1 MKKIFFLLGSM
12 NVGGVEKAFL
22 SMLPYIP
29 TDKYEIHLGLLNMRG
44 GFLDDIPSY
53 VIIHHVTC
61 YSKYK
66 EIINNPPLQVIFHTL
81 KRGHIIN
88 AIIQTFLYIH
98 FKLTQNRYLL
108 YKYLLRK
115 EPTFPIIFDLA
126 IAYAGPFQAIDYY
139 VTKKVKAQKKC
150 GWIHFDIEKFG
161 IDKGMTDI
169 LYPEYDKIF
178 IVSQTAKNK
187 FDKIFPKLKNKTEVF
202 YNIVSPEQIH
212 QFANVAPTFKDS
224 FTGKRILTVG
234 RITSEKGHD
243 IAIKALKILIDK
255 GYNVKW
261 YFVGD
266 GKNRQ
271 NCELLSRKLK
281 IENHV
286 VFLGVEK
293 NPYGYMRD
301 CDIYVQPSRH
311 EGYCITLAEAR
322 IFTSPIV
329 ATNFVG
335 AKEQLANRANGIVIG
350 FSEEDIATGIIQALT
365 MNRDMTVLQMQSTD
379 IDKLLAL
386 LDGHN
391 SNNYN
396 SRI

>member
-1 MKKIFFLLGSM
+1 MKKLFFLLSSM

-29 TDKYEIHLGLLNMRG
+29 KDKYEIHLGLLNVKG
-44 GFLDDIPSY
+44 GFLEDIPQN
-53 VIIHHVTC
+53 VIIHHINC

-66 EIINNPPLQVIFHTL
+66 EIINDPPLKVIIHTL
-81 KRGHIIN
+81 RKGHLIN
-88 AIIQTFLYIH
+88 SIIQTFLYIH
-98 FKLTQNRYLL
+98 FKLTQNKYLL
-108 YKYLLRK
+108 YKYILRK
-115 EPTFPIIFDLA
+115 EPIFPITFDLA
-126 IAYAGPFQAIDYY
+126 IAYAGPSQAVDYY
-139 VTKKVKAQKKC
+139 VTKKIKANKKC

-161 IDKGMTDI
+161 IDRGMTNH

-178 IVSQTAKNK
+178 IVSQTAKDK
-187 FDKIFPKLKNKTEVF
+187 FDRIFPKLNNKTEVF
-202 YNIVSPEQIH
+202 YNIVSPEQINRL
-212 QFANVAPTFKDS
+212 ANAAPTFGDS

-234 RITSEKGHD
+234 RITLEKGHD
-243 IAIKALKILIDK
+243 IAIKALKIVIDK

-266 GKNRQ
+266 GKHRQ
-271 NCELLSRKLK
+271 YCESLAQQLK
-281 IENHV
+281 IQNHI

-322 IFTSPIV
+322 VFSSPIV

-335 AKEQLANRANGIVIG
+335 AKEQLANRNNGIVTG

-365 MNRDMTVLQMQSTD
+365 MNKEETTSQIHSTD
-379 IDKLLAL
+379 IDKLLTL
-386 LDGHN
+386 I
-391 SNNYN
+391 S
-396 SRI
+396 S

>member
-1 MKKIFFLLGSM
+1 MKKLFFLLSSM

-29 TDKYEIHLGLLNMRG
+29 RDKYEIHLGLINVKG
-44 GFLDDIPSY
+44 GFLEDIPQD
-53 VIIHHVTC
+53 VIIHHINC

-66 EIINNPPLQVIFHTL
+66 EIINDPPLKVIIHEL
-81 KRGHIIN
+81 KKGHILN
-88 AIIQTFLYIH
+88 FIIQTFLYIH

-108 YKYLLRK
+108 YKYILRK

-126 IAYAGPFQAIDYY
+126 IAYAGPSQAIDYY
-139 VTKKVKAQKKC
+139 VAKKVKAKKKC

-161 IDKGMTDI
+161 IDKGMTNL
-169 LYPEYDKIF
+169 LYSEYNKIF
-178 IVSQTAKNK
+178 IVSKTAQNK

-212 QFANVAPTFKDS
+212 QLANIAPTFKDS

-234 RITSEKGHD
+234 RITFEKGHD

-266 GKNRQ
+266 GKHRKYCESLAQQLNIQ
-271 NCELLSRKLK
+271 NH
-281 IENHV
+281 IN
-286 VFLGVEK
+286 FIGVEK

-335 AKEQLANRANGIVIG
+335 AKEQLTNRNNGIVTE
-350 FSEEDIATGIIQALT
+350 FSEENIAAGIIQALT
-365 MNRDMTVLQMQSTD
+365 LNHEKTISQTYSTD
-379 IDKLLAL
+379 IDKLLTLA
-386 LDGHN
+386 DK
-391 SNNYN
+391 
-396 SRI
+396 

>member
-1 MKKIFFLLGSM
+1 MKKLFFLLSSM

-29 TDKYEIHLGLLNMRG
+29 KDKYEIHLGLLNMKG
-44 GFLDDIPSY
+44 GFLEDIPQN
-53 VIIHHVTC
+53 VIIHHINC

-66 EIINNPPLQVIFHTL
+66 EIINDPPLEVIIHEL
-81 KRGHIIN
+81 KKGHIIN
-88 AIIQTFLYIH
+88 SIVQFFLYIH

-108 YKYLLRK
+108 YKYILRK
-115 EPTFPIIFDLA
+115 EPIFPITFDLA
-126 IAYAGPFQAIDYY
+126 IAYAGPSQAIDYY
-139 VTKKVKAQKKC
+139 ITKKIKANKKC
-150 GWIHFDIEKFG
+150 GWIHFDVEKFG
-161 IDKGMTDI
+161 IDKGMTKL
-169 LYPEYDKIF
+169 LYSKYDKIF
-178 IVSQTAKNK
+178 IVSQTAKDK
-187 FDKIFPKLKNKTEVF
+187 FDRIFPKLRNKTEVF
-202 YNIVSPEQIH
+202 YNIVSPKQIN
-212 QFANVAPTFKDS
+212 QLANTAPTFSNS
-224 FTGKRILTVG
+224 FIGKRILTVG

-243 IAIKALKILIDK
+243 TAIKALKILINK

-266 GKNRQ
+266 GKHRQ
-271 NCELLSRKLK
+271 YCELLAQQLK
-281 IENHV
+281 IQNHI

-322 IFTSPIV
+322 VFASPIV

-335 AKEQLANRANGIVIG
+335 AKEQLANRNNGIVTG

-365 MNRDMTVLQMQSTD
+365 MNKEETISQIHSTD
-379 IDKLLAL
+379 IDKLLTL
-386 LDGHN
+386 L
-391 SNNYN
+391 
-396 SRI
+396 

>member
-1 MKKIFFLLGSM
+1 MKKIFFLLDSM

-44 GFLDDIPSY
+44 GFLDDIPSD
-53 VIIHHVTC
+53 VIIHHITC

-66 EIINNPPLQVIFHTL
+66 DIINNPPLQVIFHTL

-161 IDKGMTDI
+161 IDKGMTNI

-178 IVSQTAKNK
+178 IVSQTAKNR

-212 QFANVAPTFKDS
+212 QFAHVAPTFKDS

-234 RITSEKGHD
+234 D
-243 IAIKALKILIDK
+243 
-255 GYNVKW
+255 
-261 YFVGD
+261 
-266 GKNRQ
+266 
-271 NCELLSRKLK
+271 RKS
-281 IENHV
+281 V
-286 VFLGVEK
+286 V
-293 NPYGYMRD
+293 
-301 CDIYVQPSRH
+301 
-311 EGYCITLAEAR
+311 
-322 IFTSPIV
+322 
-329 ATNFVG
+329 
-335 AKEQLANRANGIVIG
+335 
-350 FSEEDIATGIIQALT
+350 
-365 MNRDMTVLQMQSTD
+365 
-379 IDKLLAL
+379 
-386 LDGHN
+386 
-391 SNNYN
+391 
-396 SRI
+396 

>member
-1 MKKIFFLLGSM
+1 MKRIFFLLGFM
-12 NVGGVEKAFL
+12 NVGGVEKALL

-44 GFLDDIPSY
+44 GFLEDIPSN
-53 VIIHHVTC
+53 VIIHHITC
-61 YSKYK
+61 FSKYK
-66 EIINNPPLQVIFHTL
+66 EIINDPPLQVIFRTL
-81 KRGHIIN
+81 KKGQITS
-88 AIIQTFLYIH
+88 AIIQTFIYIH

-108 YKYLLRK
+108 YKYVLRK
-115 EPTFPIIFDLA
+115 EPTFPITFDLA
-126 IAYAGPFQAIDYY
+126 IAYAGPSQAIDYY

-161 IDKGMTDI
+161 IDKGMTNI

-212 QFANVAPTFKDS
+212 QFAHVAPTFKDS

-271 NCELLSRKLK
+271 NCELLSRKLE

-311 EGYCITLAEAR
+311 EGYCIALAEAR
-322 IFTSPIV
+322 VFTSPIV
-329 ATNFVG
+329 TTNFVG
-335 AKEQLANRANGIVIG
+335 AKEQLANRNNGIVTG

-365 MNRDMTVLQMQSTD
+365 LNHEKTISQTYPTD
-379 IDKLLAL
+379 IDKLLTL
-386 LDGHN
+386 VDK
-391 SNNYN
+391 
-396 SRI
+396 